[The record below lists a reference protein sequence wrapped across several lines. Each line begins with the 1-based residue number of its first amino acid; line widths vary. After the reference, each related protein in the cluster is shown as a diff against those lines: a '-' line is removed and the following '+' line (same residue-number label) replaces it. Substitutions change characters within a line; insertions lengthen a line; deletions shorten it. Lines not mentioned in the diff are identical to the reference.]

1 MQVQGSP
8 QRFEDAQAQAC
19 ALDGWNQD
27 YLQLSAG
34 AFAGEIREARAGG
47 IRVFVER
54 VQQSVWQTGQLPG
67 GMLALGVPL
76 HADGEGMFCGTT
88 CGADALHVFSGASGF
103 EFRSSRQHTMLAIEM
118 PLPQAAL
125 PPPRPG
131 AWRMPADALAAL
143 RTTLLALFDTAATQ
157 PMALDP
163 LAVTAAV
170 GDALLD
176 TIGLACAPATRP
188 GGASG
193 APWTLVQR
201 ARALVHRRPEQIFTV
216 AALCQELGVSR
227 RSLQNAFQQVM
238 GTGPLAYLKAVRMR
252 QARRALLQ
260 GSPVTEAATASGFW
274 HFGHFSQDYLA
285 MFGERPSQTLR
296 TAQPLSARRFFST

>member
-1 MQVQGSP
+1 MQVQGTP

-19 ALDGWNQD
+19 ALEGWNQD

-34 AFAGEIREARAGG
+34 AFVGEIREARAGG

-67 GMLALGVPL
+67 EVLALGVPL
-76 HADGEGMFCGTT
+76 HADGEGMFCGTA

-103 EFRSSRQHTMLAIEM
+103 EFRSSRQHTMLAIEVPM
-118 PLPQAAL
+118 PQAAL
-125 PPPRPG
+125 QPPRSG
-131 AWRMPADALAAL
+131 AWRMPAGALAEL
-143 RTTLLALFDTAATQ
+143 RTTLLALFDTVTTQ
-157 PMALDP
+157 PMALGP
-163 LAVTAAV
+163 QAVTAAV

-176 TIGLACAPATRP
+176 TITLASAPTPRTT
-188 GGASG
+188 GASG

-201 ARALVHRRPEQIFTV
+201 ARVLVHRRPEQVFTV
-216 AALCQELGVSR
+216 AALCQDLGVSR
-227 RSLQNAFQQVM
+227 RTLQSAFQQVM

-252 QARRALLQ
+252 QARRTLQ
-260 GSPVTEAATASGFW
+260 QGTPVTEAATASGFW

-296 TAQPLSARRFFST
+296 AARRTAA